1 MGGGCATLT
10 PVSTAKR
17 LVPAYVLVVLAVLAV
32 GWLLTHP
39 LLDSVNSGF
48 DNPLARWFA
57 RQRTP
62 TGNDLTAAG
71 AFIGSTVVFAIGSPL
86 VALAVWWWRRAWP
99 PVLVVVLATAG
110 VAALYLAATAL
121 ISRQRPPVHI
131 LDPGL
136 VPDHS
141 FPSGHTLFA
150 VALYGSLAVVLWAHA
165 RWASYLLCLVPLV
178 VAVSRLY
185 EGAHHLTDVLTS
197 LVFGTLWVLVLA
209 RVLSP
214 AGASPGAGPRRR

>member
-1 MGGGCATLT
+1 M
-10 PVSTAKR
+10 SHAKR
-17 LVPAYVLVVLAVLAV
+17 LVPAYILIVLAVLAV

-39 LLDSVNSGF
+39 LLHPVNSGF
-48 DNPLARWFA
+48 DNPLATWLEEH
-57 RQRTP
+57 RTS
-62 TGNDLTAAG
+62 TLNTLTEAG

-86 VALAVWWWRRAWP
+86 VALAVWFWRRAWP
-99 PVLVVVLATAG
+99 PVLVIVLATAG
-110 VAALYLAATAL
+110 LAAVYLVATQL
-121 ISRQRPPVHI
+121 VSRQRPPVHI

-150 VALYGSLAVVLWAHA
+150 VGLYGGLAVVLGARA

-185 EGAHHLTDVLTS
+185 QGAHHLTDVATS
-197 LVFGTLWVLVLA
+197 LVFGTIWVAVLA
-209 RVLSP
+209 RTLR
-214 AGASPGAGPRRR
+214 PGTAARGGRSHRR

>member
-1 MGGGCATLT
+1 
-10 PVSTAKR
+10 VSTAKR
-17 LVPAYVLVVLAVLAV
+17 LVPAYVLIVLAVLAT

-39 LLDSVNSGF
+39 LLHAVNSGF
-48 DNPLARWFA
+48 DNPLAKWLE
-57 RQRTP
+57 RQRTS
-62 TGNDLTAAG
+62 TGNSLTEAG
-71 AFIGSTVVFAIGSPL
+71 AFVGSTLVFAIGSPL
-86 VALAVWWWRRAWP
+86 VALAVWWWRRAWA
-99 PVLVVVLATAG
+99 PVLVIVLATAG
-110 VAALYLAATAL
+110 VAALYLGATQL

-150 VALYGSLAVVLWAHA
+150 VALYGGLAVVLWAYA
-165 RWASYLLCLVPLV
+165 RWAAYLLCLVPLV

-197 LVFGTLWVLVLA
+197 LVAGTIWLVVLA
-209 RVLSP
+209 RTLTPGATSP
-214 AGASPGAGPRRR
+214 AAASHRR

>member
-1 MGGGCATLT
+1 M
-10 PVSTAKR
+10 SNAKR

-39 LLDSVNSGF
+39 LLHPVDSGF
-48 DNPLARWFA
+48 DNPLARWFEDH
-57 RQRTP
+57 RTP
-62 TGNDLTAAG
+62 TLDTLTEAG
-71 AFIGSTVVFAIGSPL
+71 AFVGSTMVFAIGSPL
-86 VALAVWWWRRAWP
+86 LALAVWFWRRAWP

-110 VAALYLAATAL
+110 VAALYLVATQL

-150 VALYGSLAVVLWAHA
+150 VALYGSLAVVLWTHA

-185 EGAHHLTDVLTS
+185 EGAHHLTDVGTS
-197 LVFGTLWVLVLA
+197 LVFGTVWVVVLA
-209 RVLSP
+209 RTLTP
-214 AGASPGAGPRRR
+214 AAASTGAGSR